1 MSGMYSGMQFNS
13 KNILKT
19 ASILSPILVVFFIVM
34 SSLFNQ
40 DLKGLVYLAGILIAS
55 MINIFLMNQ
64 IQSEYNP
71 NAGDFCSLVDIPIF
85 GTLYDS
91 PAPSSVTIAF
101 TAAYLIVPMIF
112 NSQMN
117 YIIMAFFLILFG
129 IDGFY
134 KTSANCTKTSGVIL
148 GGLTGFFLGLGWFI
162 LFHSTGYDSLLYFN
176 DFQSNN
182 VMCSKPSKQ
191 SFKCSVYKNGQLIST
206 TKG

>member
-13 KNILKT
+13 DNILKT
-19 ASILSPILVVFFIVM
+19 ASILSPIIVVFFIVM

-55 MINIFLMNQ
+55 MVNIFLMNQ
-64 IQSEYNP
+64 LQSTYEP
-71 NAGDFCSLVDIPIF
+71 RPGEFCSLIDLPIF
-85 GTLYDS
+85 GNAYDS
-91 PAPSSVTIAF
+91 PAPSSVIIAF

-117 YIIMAFFLILFG
+117 YIVMAFFLILYG

-148 GGLTGFFLGLGWFI
+148 GGLIGLFLGLSWFV
-162 LFHSTGYDSLLYFN
+162 LFHSTGYDSLLFFN

-191 SFKCSVYKNGQLIST
+191 TFKCSVYKNGQLISSNIA
-206 TKG
+206 

>member
-13 KNILKT
+13 NNILKT
-19 ASILSPILVVFFIVM
+19 ISILSPIIVVFFIVM

-55 MINIFLMNQ
+55 IINLLLMYQ
-64 IQSEYNP
+64 LKSEHTPNP
-71 NAGDFCSLVDIPIF
+71 GEVCSLIDIPIYNSA
-85 GTLYDS
+85 YDS
-91 PAPSSVTIAF
+91 PAPSSMIIAF

-117 YIIMAFFLILFG
+117 YIVFAFFLIIFG

-134 KTSANCTKTSGVIL
+134 KLSVNCTKTSGVII
-148 GGLTGFFLGLGWFI
+148 GGITGAFLGLSWFI
-162 LFHSTGYDSLLYFN
+162 LFHSTGYDSLMYFN

-182 VMCSKPSKQ
+182 VMCSKPNKQ
-191 SFKCSVYKNGQLIST
+191 TFKCSVYKNGQLISSNIA
-206 TKG
+206 

>member
-1 MSGMYSGMQFNS
+1 MSGMYSGMEFNS
-13 KNILKT
+13 DNILKT
-19 ASILSPILVVFFIVM
+19 VSILSPILVVFFIVM

-40 DLKGLVYLAGILIAS
+40 DVKGLVYLGGLLLAAI
-55 MINIFLMNQ
+55 INIFLMKQ
-64 IQSEYNP
+64 LQSEYKP
-71 NAGDFCSLVDIPIF
+71 RAGEFCSLIDLPIF
-85 GTLYDS
+85 GTAYDS
-91 PAPSSVTIAF
+91 PAPSSVMIAF

-117 YIIMAFFLILFG
+117 YIVMAFFLILYG

-148 GGLTGFFLGLGWFI
+148 GGLTGLFLGLSWFI

-191 SFKCSVYKNGQLIST
+191 TFKCSVYKNGQLISSSSM
-206 TKG
+206 

>member
-1 MSGMYSGMQFNS
+1 MSEMNSGMNLSSDNL
-13 KNILKT
+13 LKT
-19 ASILSPILVVFFIVM
+19 ASIISPIMVVFFIVM

-40 DLKGLVYLAGILIAS
+40 DLKGLVYLAGLLIAS
-55 MINIFLMNQ
+55 IINLFLMNQ
-64 IQSEYNP
+64 IGSTSQTRSPGVVCE
-71 NAGDFCSLVDIPIF
+71 LVNIMP
-85 GTLYDS
+85 GTLFDS
-91 PAPSSVTIAF
+91 PAPSSVIIAF

-117 YIIMAFFLILFG
+117 YIVMAFFLILFG

-134 KTSANCTKTSGVIL
+134 KTSVKCSKTSGIIL
-148 GGLTGFFLGLGWFI
+148 GGLTGIFLGLSWFI

-176 DFQSNN
+176 EFQSNN

-206 TKG
+206 TTK